1 MAGELYDLWHA
12 HLSPLSTS
20 FQWKESFIYH
30 IQLLTKREIPK
41 IEKGTKGEELSR
53 LVLANDGPALGVKGE
68 RVDAKVERSAGVV
81 MVEENQLVVV
91 VPEDRLASGSDD
103 LEKAGKGREEDV
115 SVCCKRREPE
125 ESEMMTSGERG
136 TNGSLR
142 SKDLGSSSL
151 ESGHAVLVGVRA
163 KDVVRSV
170 HPDIVSRVEAG
181 AALVVGREEP
191 VVAVLLDDCT

>member
-1 MAGELYDLWHA
+1 
-12 HLSPLSTS
+12 
-20 FQWKESFIYH
+20 
-30 IQLLTKREIPK
+30 
-41 IEKGTKGEELSR
+41 
-53 LVLANDGPALGVKGE
+53 
-68 RVDAKVERSAGVV
+68 